1 MRIAVT
7 GATGFVGRRLLRL
20 LAAEGHDVRALVRAA
35 KTSSSVPPR
44 SSVPQGVE
52 LCPVLE
58 WTQSALVSAIRGVDC
73 IVHAAS
79 VVHRPNAKLEEYI
92 DFNVKGT
99 KALVDAGHAV
109 GATRF
114 VFVSSIK
121 VYGEAPQGTMNEVL
135 LPDPILPYAVS
146 KLQAEDV
153 VSNARFANGAACL
166 RLAPVYGV
174 GDKGN
179 VRAMIERI
187 AKNQLFI
194 PGTGETKKSLVHID
208 LVAQSLHVLC
218 TKNIDG
224 VFVCANRS
232 TASVGELAD
241 LIAQLLGKP
250 RPRRLPL
257 RVLVP
262 AGRAVDLV
270 ARLLPTRF
278 RASDLIKKAQIASL
292 CDSSRLA
299 EATGLDL
306 DVNLCETLRE
316 EIDWLRQSGCI

>member
-1 MRIAVT
+1 VRIAVT
-7 GATGFVGRRLLRL
+7 GATGFVGRRVLRL
-20 LAAEGHDVRALVRAA
+20 LAAEGHRARALVRAA
-35 KTSSSVPPR
+35 RTHSSVPP
-44 SSVPQGVE
+44 GVE
-52 LCPVLE
+52 LCPVSE
-58 WTQSALVSAIRGVDC
+58 WTPSVLAARLKDIDC

-92 DFNVKGT
+92 EFNVKGT

-109 GATRF
+109 GVKRL

-121 VYGEAPQGTMNEVL
+121 VYGEAPEGTINEAL

-153 VSNARFANGAACL
+153 VSSARFSHGTACL

-194 PGTGETKKSLVHID
+194 PGSGETKKSLVHID
-208 LVAQSLHVLC
+208 LVARSLHALC
-218 TKNIDG
+218 TNNIEG
-224 VFVCANRS
+224 VFVCANRK
-232 TASVGELAD
+232 TASIGELAD
-241 LIAQLLGKP
+241 LIAELLGKP

-257 RVLVP
+257 RVLEP
-262 AGRAVDLV
+262 AGRAVDLI
-270 ARLLPTRF
+270 ARLLPTQF

-299 EATGLDL
+299 KATGLDL
-306 DVNLCETLRE
+306 DVNLGETLRE
-316 EIDWLRQSGCI
+316 EIDWLRQSGSI